1 MTTNPFTLMFGK
13 EPNEIIRRDDLI
25 ASIASDY
32 SSMNPSTQAYLILGA
47 RGAGKTVLLSELY
60 KHFEK
65 EKDWI
70 VVDVNPHREILEE
83 VASGLY
89 ENGKAK
95 HLFLHGSFDFSFHGL
110 SFHLEG
116 KEPVTSVSVVV
127 SKMLDY
133 LKSKGKK
140 VLITLDAV
148 TTNKKVK
155 EFVHDFQSFV
165 RKDYPIYLLMSGLYE
180 NVSSLQ
186 NDKSMTFL
194 YRAPKILLQPLD
206 LMAIKTSYMSILG
219 VDEATGK
226 KLAALTNGYG
236 FGYQLLGYLYFKHRK
251 IDDELINQY
260 DMSLRIN
267 AYNKIWSGVTPE
279 ERKIIA
285 CLKERGEES
294 TANILKKT
302 GFSSKLY
309 SVYRS
314 RLLQKGVLV
323 SQNYGY
329 ISFALPRFRE
339 FVIEEEE

>member
-1 MTTNPFTLMFGK
+1 M
-13 EPNEIIRRDDLI
+13 
-25 ASIASDY
+25 
-32 SSMNPSTQAYLILGA
+32 
-47 RGAGKTVLLSELY
+47 
-60 KHFEK
+60 
-65 EKDWI
+65 
-70 VVDVNPHREILEE
+70 
-83 VASGLY
+83 
-89 ENGKAK
+89 
-95 HLFLHGSFDFSFHGL
+95 HGSFDFSFHGL

-206 LMAIKTSYMSILG
+206 LTAIKTSYMSILG

-251 IDDELINQY
+251 IDDELISQY